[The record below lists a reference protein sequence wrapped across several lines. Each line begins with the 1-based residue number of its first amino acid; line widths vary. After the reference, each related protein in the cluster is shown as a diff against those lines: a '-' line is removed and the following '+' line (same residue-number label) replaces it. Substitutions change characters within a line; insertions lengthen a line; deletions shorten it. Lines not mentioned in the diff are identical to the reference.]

1 MEARSRP
8 PHLTDKYWVTPYN
21 FVDEVRDQFDLP
33 ERLHIHEIT
42 LREAEQ
48 APGVVLKADE
58 KIAIAQELEKLG
70 VYSMELFPAVS
81 EMDQEV
87 VRTLVGMNLNAKVVC
102 LARCLKEDVD
112 VAGACGSK
120 HLVIENNANPWSCNA
135 VWNASEEDMIRGFV
149 DTVSYAKKNGYF
161 VTCMPWDAFRADLGF
176 LERLYKS
183 IVFDGGAD
191 RITLVDTSGNSL
203 PWATMFLL
211 KKLREWI
218 PGVPLEFHAHNEFGL
233 AAAAMV
239 SAVASGVSV
248 VHTCMNGLG
257 NRGGNAATEEVA
269 VAAEVLLGVP
279 TGLRLER
286 LKPTSE
292 LVETLTRVS
301 IPPHKAIL
309 GDNLYT
315 YEGGIGIFML
325 QKMKEKGR
333 PTGYVALAPELVGH
347 KGYEFVLGKN
357 SGRTAVRLKL
367 DELGIKVTDDNL
379 KKITVRVKEESV
391 VRKGGVSMD
400 LLKDITAAVTG
411 RPALSGGG
419 SPSTSAEQ
427 A

>member
-1 MEARSRP
+1 MEQRRKP
-8 PHLTDKYWVTPYN
+8 PHITDKYWVTPFN
-21 FVDEVRDQFDLP
+21 FADDVRDQFDLP
-33 ERLHIHEIT
+33 ERLHIHDIT

-58 KIAIAQELEKLG
+58 KIAIAKELEKLG

-87 VRTLVGMNLNAKVVC
+87 VRTLVGMKLNAKVVC
-102 LARCLKEDVD
+102 LSRCMKEDVD
-112 VAGACGSK
+112 IVGACGGK
-120 HLVIENNANPWSCNA
+120 HLVIENNANPWSCKA

-161 VTCMPWDAFRADLGF
+161 VTCMPWDAFRAEELEF

-183 IVFDGGAD
+183 IVFDAGAD
-191 RITLVDTSGNSL
+191 RIALVDTSGNSL
-203 PWATMFLL
+203 PWATMFLM

-218 PGVPLEFHAHNEFGL
+218 PGVPLEFHAHNEFGM

-239 SAVASGVSV
+239 AAIASGASF

-269 VAAEVLLGVP
+269 VAAEALLGVP

-292 LVETLTRVS
+292 LVETLTRVNIS
-301 IPPHKAIL
+301 PNKAIL
-309 GDNLYT
+309 GDNLFT
-315 YEGGIGIFML
+315 YEGGIGIMMFE
-325 QKMKEKGR
+325 KMRAQGR
-333 PTGYVALAPELVGH
+333 PHGYVALTPEMVGR
-347 KGYEFVLGKN
+347 KGYTYVLGKG

-367 DELGIKVTDDNL
+367 AELGIEVSD
-379 KKITVRVKEESV
+379 EEL
-391 VRKGGVSMD
+391 R
-400 LLKDITAAVTG
+400 
-411 RPALSGGG
+411 R
-419 SPSTSAEQ
+419 SPCG
-427 A
+427 

>member
-1 MEARSRP
+1 MKERSRP
-8 PHLTDKYWVTPYN
+8 QHLTDKYWVTPYN

-33 ERLHIHEIT
+33 ERLHIHEVT

-48 APGVVLKADE
+48 AAGVVLKADE

-87 VRTLVGMNLNAKVVC
+87 VRTLVGMKLNAKVVC
-102 LARCLKEDVD
+102 LTRCVKEDVD
-112 VAGACGSK
+112 IAGACGAK
-120 HLVIENNANPWSCNA
+120 HLVIESNANPWSCKA
-135 VWNASEEDMIRGFV
+135 VWGHSEEDIIRGFV
-149 DTVSYAKKNGYF
+149 ETISYAKKNGYF
-161 VTCMPWDAFRADLGF
+161 VTCMPWDDFRADLGF

-183 IVFDGGAD
+183 IVFDAGAD
-191 RITLVDTSGNSL
+191 RVTLVDTSGNSL

-211 KKLREWI
+211 KKLRQWV
-218 PGVPLEFHAHNEFGL
+218 PGVPLEFHVHNEFGL
-233 AAAAMV
+233 AMAAMV
-239 SAVASGVSV
+239 AAITSGVSF

-269 VAAEVLLGVP
+269 MAAELLLGVP

-301 IPPHKAIL
+301 ITPNKAIV
-309 GDNLYT
+309 GDNLFT
-315 YEGGIGIFML
+315 YQAGLSVFMF
-325 QKMKEKGR
+325 QKMREQGR
-333 PTGYVALAPELVGH
+333 PHGYVPFVPEMIGR

-357 SGRTAVRLKL
+357 SGKTAVRLKL
-367 DELGIKVTDDNL
+367 KELEIEVTDDEL

-391 VRKGGVSMD
+391 VRKGSVSLD
-400 LLKDITAAVTG
+400 LLKDIADAVTG
-411 RPALSGGG
+411 RPTA
-419 SPSTSAEQ
+419 PPDRT
-427 A
+427 